1 MTEGFIVEVAWV
13 VWYGATDS
21 AHPAVSRESKIARE
35 RRIMIERLMGLQRRE
50 VTASLTASAR
60 NTVPA
65 NQFKQRCSLVERMN
79 V

>member
-1 MTEGFIVEVAWV
+1 MEATWV
-13 VWYGATDS
+13 VWHGATDS
-21 AHPAVSRESKIARE
+21 AHPTVSKENKIERE
-35 RRIMIERLMGLQRRE
+35 RRIMIERLMGLQRRD

-65 NQFKQRCSLVERMN
+65 NQFKQRCRLVERMN